1 MGLACSALLLRR
13 SAGLFNDIAID
24 LLRRFDIEVCR
35 ATERYCFLEA
45 DAPLERRDL
54 CALPERLGPPDGE
67 RFDLFVSLCH
77 GVLVEWHRRIIHAF
91 WCMRQEGL
99 EIYFRGLAIKHLQLR
114 LEDEEYAAFERK
126 AKGQASLQQ
135 AGVDAITAWSGSSEL
150 DTILGEVNV
159 RDMRYVQ
166 ALVVMLQENP
176 HSLKAVKTLLEPF
189 LGKRP
194 KGGTQKQ
201 KAG

>member
-1 MGLACSALLLRR
+1 
-13 SAGLFNDIAID
+13 
-24 LLRRFDIEVCR
+24 
-35 ATERYCFLEA
+35 
-45 DAPLERRDL
+45 
-54 CALPERLGPPDGE
+54 
-67 RFDLFVSLCH
+67 
-77 GVLVEWHRRIIHAF
+77 
-91 WCMRQEGL
+91 MRQEGL